1 MRNFRQHLFAI
12 LVTYVSLTRIKDV
25 INMVLWKYKD
35 KVSEFTLVISDR
47 FLVNAEI
54 PFDKIER
61 VDNYYIYLTD
71 GETVIPIH
79 RVLEI
84 RRNGKTIWSRK

>member
-1 MRNFRQHLFAI
+1 M
-12 LVTYVSLTRIKDV
+12 TRIKDA

-47 FLVNAEI
+47 FTVNAEI

-84 RRNGKTIWSRK
+84 RRNGRTIWSRK